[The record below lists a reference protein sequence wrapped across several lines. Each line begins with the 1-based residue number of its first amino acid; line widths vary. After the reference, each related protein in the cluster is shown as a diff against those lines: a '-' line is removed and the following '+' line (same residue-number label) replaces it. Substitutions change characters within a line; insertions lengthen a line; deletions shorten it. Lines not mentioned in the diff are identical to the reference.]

1 MFELANVAGSGS
13 PWRRYPEDFGA
24 LKPKLFKWQNIIK
37 HCRRRTITV
46 IWLGYNWA
54 IYRTGMKEINSTR
67 KHSSI
72 WMKPKWQMLNAEMG
86 LKAQHITIK
95 CTCLSNSQHCVNN
108 CVGDE
113 DLAASFF
120 IYHNWHHI
128 LGCRL
133 CLVNMRC
140 VYNVFLRPGF
150 LLKNMNV
157 LLTRL
162 WSTLSKGLLGFLLS
176 AARVVR
182 QAEVFLQIQQ
192 HSHKSKTQLQRGAV
206 YQILDLGG
214 QSLLTLADTVLEN
227 SSSNPE
233 RNQGSWVVGCASL
246 MFGSLNSI
254 KPSFHVHARV
264 WKPWCK
270 PFLFLNFLCRQQFH
284 ILRIDVPKSS
294 VGG

>member
-37 HCRRRTITV
+37 HCQRRTITV

-72 WMKPKWQMLNAEMG
+72 RMKPKWQMLNAEMG

-95 CTCLSNSQHCVNN
+95 RTCLSNSQHCANN
-108 CVGDE
+108 CVEDE

-120 IYHNWHHI
+120 IFHNWHHI

-133 CLVNMRC
+133 CLVYMCC
-140 VYNVFLRPGF
+140 VYTVSWIPLE
-150 LLKNMNV
+150 KHEW
-157 LLTRL
+157 LTDATVEYALQGSFQFIRFPTV
-162 WSTLSKGLLGFLLS
+162 S
-176 AARVVR
+176 RVVPH
-182 QAEVFLQIQQ
+182 AEVFLQIQQ
-192 HSHKSKTQLQRGAV
+192 HSHKSKTQIQRGAV
-206 YQILDLGG
+206 YQVLDLGG
-214 QSLLTLADTVLEN
+214 QSLLTLAETVLEN

-233 RNQGSWVVGCASL
+233 RNQGSWVVGCAST
-246 MFGSLNSI
+246 MFGSST
-254 KPSFHVHARV
+254 
-264 WKPWCK
+264 WKLVSRAPQSLETWCK
-270 PFLFLNFLCRQQFH
+270 PFLFLNFLCRQQFY
-284 ILRIDVPKSS
+284 ILRIDVPKCS